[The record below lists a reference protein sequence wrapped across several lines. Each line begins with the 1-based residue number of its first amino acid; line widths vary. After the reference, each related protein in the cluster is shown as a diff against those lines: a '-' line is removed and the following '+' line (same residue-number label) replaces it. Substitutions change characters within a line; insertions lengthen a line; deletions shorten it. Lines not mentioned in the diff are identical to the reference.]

1 MERGPSSPAKQCAP
15 RSDRSHHQADC
26 SQRRPGPPAARCPW
40 PRGSG
45 RPPPAAGLTR
55 APRPRAARSSRP
67 PPAASWPPRASRP
80 RRTPSGPRPPGRPA
94 LRQRRG
100 CRACS
105 PPPANK
111 SPGRDRAPRPA
122 LPIGP
127 RTLLAGGVILP
138 KVQPMPLGHPRTP
151 ESGRL
156 GRKGEERLQQR
167 DPHRRGPLLTS
178 RGPPPLP
185 PPQPAPCGPNQE
197 LKWRPRRGLG
207 LRARARSRAPP
218 PACLRGGRA
227 GGRAGVVRARARRPA
242 GRRRE
247 RQPLPLCDWPK
258 RPAPWRAPPHPRGG
272 RGLLPLPRIGAPV

>member
-67 PPAASWPPRASRP
+67 PPAASWPPQASRP

-207 LRARARSRAPP
+207 LRARARNRARPRL
-218 PACLRGGRA
+218 PASAAGGRA
-227 GGRAGVVRARARRPA
+227 GGPAWCVRARAGRPEA
-242 GRRRE
+242 GTPAAPALRLAE
-247 RQPLPLCDWPK
+247 TPCAVA
-258 RPAPWRAPPHPRGG
+258 RPTPPPGG
-272 RGLLPLPRIGAPV
+272 GGGSSLSLG